1 MLKHGKAFGVPKVGL
16 EESEK
21 NCYIG
26 MGPVTGGPESMSQ
39 QGKSEFLGHLKG
51 GQWFQGCSCVRK
63 HGRDLNCR

>member
-26 MGPVTGGPESMSQ
+26 MGPIMGGPESVSQ
-39 QGKSEFLGHLKG
+39 PSKVKVNSWAILKWAVVPG
-51 GQWFQGCSCVRK
+51 TQLSQKARET
-63 HGRDLNCR
+63 